1 MSSAEPLGRNDE
13 LAAIERLFTQA
24 PEGPG
29 ILMLEGTAGI
39 GKTTLWLK
47 GLELAR
53 EHGFRV
59 LSCRPSSSETP
70 LAFSALGDLLGEL
83 GEAMLRQLPPPQ
95 RRALEIGLLLRE
107 ADGGALDQRAVSL
120 ATLTLL
126 RNAAEK
132 TPLLIAIDDIQW
144 LDASSARVLAF
155 VFRRIE
161 YERCRVLLARR
172 IGDEAA
178 ADSPLDL
185 EHATSS
191 SQTLERLTIGPL
203 SLGAIQRLVRSRLSA
218 RLSRQVLVSICKASG
233 GHPFYALELARAQ
246 IERGAIDP
254 GEPLQVPE
262 SLRGLLY
269 KRLSAFPPATQETLL
284 IAATLFEPT
293 VELLRKAGAGSPAEA
308 IEAGVLEIDD
318 ERVRFTHPLHA
329 SVIHSQITSEHRRK
343 LHRRLVAVAPSAEER
358 ARHLALGSEK
368 PGEDVAAE
376 LDRAAL
382 QAAARGAAE
391 AAADF
396 YEHAARLTPPEQ
408 VEKIRD
414 RRIQTAENYYVAG
427 DLERARTL
435 AEEMLAEFPP
445 GPWRADVLVLLSDLV
460 EDLHEGADLC
470 RQAVKAARG
479 DDRRLALANIRLG
492 AAQARLADQP
502 AQLKA
507 QRAALEHA
515 ERSGDPRLIVEAL
528 QGVVN
533 ATVLGGGAIDEEAMQ
548 RAIAIESEIGSLPVR
563 HSPRFW
569 LGDQLHLTD
578 EIDRA
583 RPPLEAALERSVQE
597 GEITDRLHILLPLV
611 DLETRAGNWDLAKHL
626 IDEGL
631 ELALDVGQEY
641 TSRFLRIYQLQLDV
655 LRGEVDQVR
664 PAIAELVAQSE
675 RAADSPQLAH
685 LHSLSGFLELSV
697 GDAEVA
703 WQQLEPAVHYQN
715 ELGRSWCC
723 NSAANYSNIVPN
735 AIEALV
741 TLGRLRTAKS
751 LLAEIE
757 KQTEHI
763 TLPSLIITR
772 SRSRALIAASQGDL
786 EAACEAL
793 DDAMEAHKRLSDPF
807 ERGRT
812 MLVLG
817 TLERRGKRKRDA
829 REALE
834 KAREIFVG
842 LGARLWAEKVELE
855 LKRVGGRRDSGS
867 GLTPTEHQ
875 VAELVIAGRSNKEV
889 AARLFMSV
897 RTVEVNLSKIY
908 RKLDVDSR
916 AELVSRLRADETETP
931 END

>member
-1 MSSAEPLGRNDE
+1 MSSAEPLGRTDE
-13 LAAIERLFTQA
+13 LFAIERLFTQA

-29 ILMLEGTAGI
+29 VLMLEGSAGI

-47 GLELAR
+47 GLELAHG
-53 EHGFRV
+53 HGFRV
-59 LSCRPSSSETP
+59 LSCRPSPSETP

-83 GEAMLRQLPPPQ
+83 GEGMLRRLPPPQ

-107 ADGGALDQRAVSL
+107 ASGEALDQRAISL

-126 RNAAEK
+126 RIAMHK
-132 TPLLIAIDDIQW
+132 TPLLIAIDDVQW

-161 YERCRVLLARR
+161 LDRCRVLLARR
-172 IGDEAA
+172 IEQEGGPEL
-178 ADSPLDL
+178 PLDL
-185 EHATSS
+185 ELASRSPGTF
-191 SQTLERLTIGPL
+191 ERLTVGPL
-203 SLGAIQRLVRSRLSA
+203 SLGALQNLIRTRLSA
-218 RLSRQVLVSICKASG
+218 RLPRQLLVSICEASG
-233 GHPFYALELARAQ
+233 GNPFYALELARAQ
-246 IERGAIDP
+246 IERGALEP

-269 KRLSAFPPATQETLL
+269 KRLSAFPPETLETLL
-284 IAATLFEPT
+284 IAASLFEPT
-293 VELLRKAGAGSPAEA
+293 IDLLRKTDAGSLANA
-308 IEAGVLEIDD
+308 IEAGVIEIDD

-329 SVIHSQITSEHRRK
+329 SVIYSQITSERRRK
-343 LHRRLVAVAPSAEER
+343 LHRRLVAIAPSAEER

-368 PGEDVAAE
+368 PSEEAAAE
-376 LDRAAL
+376 LDQAAL

-391 AAADF
+391 AAAEF

-408 VEKIRD
+408 VDKIRD
-414 RRIQTAENYYVAG
+414 RRIQTAENHYVAG

-435 AEEMLAEFPP
+435 AKEILAEFPP
-445 GPWRADVLVLLSDLV
+445 GLWCADVLVLLSDLV

-492 AAQARLADQP
+492 AANARLADQP
-502 AQLKA
+502 AQLNA

-515 ERSGDPRLIVEAL
+515 ERSGDRRLIVEAL

-533 ATVLGGGAIDEEAMQ
+533 ANVLGGGQIDEEAMK
-548 RAIAIESEIGSLPVR
+548 RAIAIEHEIGSLPVR

-583 RPPLEAALERSVQE
+583 RPLLEAALKRSTQE

-611 DLETRAGNWDLAKHL
+611 DLETRAGNWELAGRL
-626 IDEGL
+626 VAVGL

-655 LRGEVDQVR
+655 LRGKVDHVR
-664 PAIAELVAQSE
+664 TAIADLVAQAE
-675 RAADSPQLAH
+675 RAADAPQLAH
-685 LHSLSGFLELSV
+685 LHSLAGFVELSV
-697 GDAEVA
+697 GDAEAA
-703 WQQLEPAVHYQN
+703 WQRLEPAVHLRRG
-715 ELGRSWCC
+715 LGRSWCC
-723 NSAANYSNIVPN
+723 NSAINYFNIVPN

-741 TLGRLRTAKS
+741 ALNLLPAAES
-751 LLAEIE
+751 LLADMEE
-757 KQTEHI
+757 QTEHM
-763 TLPSLIITR
+763 TLPSHIIPR
-772 SRSRALIAASQGDL
+772 SRSRALVAAAQGDL
-786 EAACEAL
+786 KGAREAL
-793 DDAMEAHKRLSDPF
+793 EGALEAHKRLADPF

-817 TLERRGKRKRDA
+817 TLERRGRRKRDA

-834 KAREIFVG
+834 KAREIFAS
-842 LGARLWAEKVELE
+842 LGARLWAEKVEVELE
-855 LKRVGGRRDSGS
+855 RVGGRRDSGS
-867 GLTPTEHQ
+867 GLTPTEQQ

-889 AARLFMSV
+889 AAKLFMSV
-897 RTVEVNLSKIY
+897 RTVEANLSKIY
-908 RKLDVDSR
+908 RKLGVDSR
-916 AELVSRLRADETETP
+916 AELIGQLHADEAESS
-931 END
+931 ESG